1 MIQRSVIQALS
12 DCKVSHVK
20 IAVLGAGVTG
30 VTSAYFLAK
39 KGYEVTVFD
48 RQPYAAEET
57 SFANGGQ
64 LSFTQT
70 FPWASPDLPSK
81 LVKWL
86 GRDDAPLV
94 FKLRN
99 DPHMWMWGLKFLWST
114 REKTFYE
121 SAGRVLRLALHS
133 RDALHKVIEDEGI
146 KFDRQQRG
154 ILKLFDSE
162 EGYRHMQSRTKWLND
177 QGVDQTM
184 LSRAECLEA
193 EPALGSATSSF
204 IGGAKSEIDESGD
217 ARLFTLGLKEAA
229 EKMGVQ
235 FKLGCDIEKLN
246 TDEDLITSI
255 SVNGQTH
262 IFDKYVMSL
271 GSYSYFLAK
280 KIGLHLP
287 IYPVKG
293 YSVTIPIE
301 GANDA
306 PLMSLTDESQH
317 VVISRFGD
325 RLRAAGTAEMNG
337 YQLEPNKKREDMV
350 LDSVLGL
357 FPNVGDRTKAE
368 RWCGLRPMT
377 TDSTPIIGKS
387 KYTNLFLNT
396 GHCQLGWTLSCGS
409 AQLLAEMIAGS
420 PTELDMSDYSLDRF

>member
-1 MIQRSVIQALS
+1 M
-12 DCKVSHVK
+12 K

-48 RQPYAAEET
+48 RQPFAAEET

-81 LVKWL
+81 LIKWL

-94 FKLRN
+94 FKMRN
-99 DPHMWMWGLKFLWST
+99 DPHMWSWGLKFLMST
-114 REKTFYE
+114 REKVFYK
-121 SAGRVLRLALHS
+121 SAARVLRLALHS
-133 RDALHKVIEDEGI
+133 RDALHQVIDDEGI
-146 KFDRQQRG
+146 EFDRQQRG

-162 EGYRHMQSRTKWLND
+162 EGHSHMLARTRWLND
-177 QGVDQTM
+177 HGVVQKM
-184 LSRAECLEA
+184 LSRDECVDA
-193 EPALGSATSSF
+193 EPALTNATSPF
-204 IGGAKSEIDESGD
+204 IGGAKSDIDESGD

-229 EKMGVQ
+229 EKLGVQ
-235 FKLGCDIEKLN
+235 FKFGFDIENLKTN
-246 TDEDLITSI
+246 TDQITSI
-255 SVNGQTH
+255 QVNGETLS
-262 IFDKYVMSL
+262 FDNYVISL
-271 GSYSYFLAK
+271 GSYSYFLAN
-280 KIGLHLP
+280 KIGIHLP

-293 YSVTIPIE
+293 YSVTIPIK

-337 YQLEPNKKREDMV
+337 YQLHPNKKREDMV
-350 LDSVLGL
+350 LDSVLSL
-357 FPNVGDRTKAE
+357 FPNVGDREKAE

-377 TDSTPIIGKS
+377 SDSTPIIGKS
-387 KYTNLFLNT
+387 KYSNLFLNT

-409 AQLLAEMIAGS
+409 AQLLAEMIS
-420 PTELDMSDYSLDRF
+420 ENPTELDMKDYSLDRF